1 MKELKMGL
9 FQVIS
14 VVLVLYLFGN
24 SEAGP
29 FPKQLMRIMQR
40 ERRHVKLITASSKR
54 CNQTL
59 QGSGR
64 YTSTSDVSLLYK
76 NGWFLA
82 VYSDGNINGTS
93 DARSPDIKL
102 QLQSVGTSKVRIFSK
117 QTCLYV
123 AMAANGKVYTTEEP
137 TDDTVFQQTQESNGF
152 ETFAS
157 NKHYI
162 PLSRYTRKFL
172 FLSMRKNGQIKNGT
186 HTRRNN
192 KTSLLSVMQARETS

>member
-1 MKELKMGL
+1 MCCFIVSSISSKNIIQTTKKRNHEVSFARGEKNYHTDDKVKAFLHVVSFV

-40 ERRHVKLITASSKR
+40 ERRQVKLITASSKR

-93 DARSPDIKL
+93 DARSPD
-102 QLQSVGTSKVRIFSK
+102 S
-117 QTCLYV
+117 
-123 AMAANGKVYTTEEP
+123 E
-137 TDDTVFQQTQESNGF
+137 
-152 ETFAS
+152 
-157 NKHYI
+157 
-162 PLSRYTRKFL
+162 
-172 FLSMRKNGQIKNGT
+172 
-186 HTRRNN
+186 
-192 KTSLLSVMQARETS
+192 